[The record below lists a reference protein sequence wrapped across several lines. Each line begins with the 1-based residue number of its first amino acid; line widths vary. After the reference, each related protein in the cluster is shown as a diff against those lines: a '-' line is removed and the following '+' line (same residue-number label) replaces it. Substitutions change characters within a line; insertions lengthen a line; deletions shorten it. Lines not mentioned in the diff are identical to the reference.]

1 MVKPDT
7 KRKRP
12 LRVTFIGILS
22 ILDGLIFLFPVFGK
36 YGLGNLIVLSGQ
48 TFQEGP
54 FLLTASVIAMA
65 NFIIGI
71 GCLYGWRPVW
81 FYLIVISV
89 IDFMITAFVLLHTD
103 ANNQKNLVLALLW
116 LAIAIYGLLVV
127 QSRKARTWFHI

>member
-103 ANNQKNLVLALLW
+103 ANNQKNLVLAVLW

>member
-1 MVKPDT
+1 M
-7 KRKRP
+7 
-12 LRVTFIGILS
+12 
-22 ILDGLIFLFPVFGK
+22 DGLIFLFPVFGK
-36 YGLGNLIVLSGQ
+36 YGLGDLIVLSGQ

-54 FLLTASVIAMA
+54 FLLTASVIAMV

-89 IDFMITAFVLLHTD
+89 IDFMITAFVLYHTD
-103 ANNQKNLVLALLW
+103 ASNQKNLVLAVLW

-127 QSRKARTWFHI
+127 QSRKARTWFRI